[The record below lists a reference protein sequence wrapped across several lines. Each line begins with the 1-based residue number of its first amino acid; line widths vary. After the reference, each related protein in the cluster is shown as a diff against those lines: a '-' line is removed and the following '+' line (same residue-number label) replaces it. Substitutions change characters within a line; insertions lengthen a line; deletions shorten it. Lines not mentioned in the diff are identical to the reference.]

1 MELVTRTLCRAAFAA
16 LPLSFSVGALAADHL
31 VVVVSASSNAPKL
44 TGEQVSAIFL
54 GSVKSFPNGDK
65 AIPIDQTAGSPA
77 YGQFYG
83 QVAGRS
89 EAQIKAYWSRMV
101 FTGKGAPPQEAGD
114 AAAVKKLVASN
125 PNLVGY
131 IDASLVDGSVKV
143 LAEIK

>member
-1 MELVTRTLCRAAFAA
+1 MELVTRTLGSA
-16 LPLSFSVGALAADHL
+16 ALAALVACMAPDARADQL
-31 VVVVSASSNAPKL
+31 VVVVGASSTAPKL
-44 TGEQVSAIFL
+44 SAEQVSAIFL
-54 GSVKSFPNGDK
+54 GSVKSFPNGEK
-65 AIPIDQTAGSPA
+65 AIPVDQTAGSPA

-131 IDASLVDGSVKV
+131 IDASLVDGSVKI

>member
-1 MELVTRTLCRAAFAA
+1 MLVARLLRQSLVGAAA
-16 LPLSFSVGALAADHL
+16 LCAAHAALGQSLA
-31 VVVVSASSNAPKL
+31 VVVGTSSNAPKL
-44 TGEQVSAIFL
+44 NNDQVSAIFL
-54 GSVKSFPNGDK
+54 GTVKTFPNGEK
-65 AIPIDQTAGSPA
+65 AIPIDQTAGTPA
-77 YGQFYG
+77 FGHFYS

-114 AAAVKKLVASN
+114 GAAVKKLVASN

-131 IDASLVDGSVKV
+131 IDAAQVDGSVKV

>member
-1 MELVTRTLCRAAFAA
+1 MVHFSG
-16 LPLSFSVGALAADHL
+16 PLSAALAALALCAACQAHADQL
-31 VVVVSASSNAPKL
+31 VIVVGAASSAPKL

-54 GSVKSFPNGDK
+54 GSVKSFPNGEK

-77 YGQFYG
+77 YAQFYS

-114 AAAVKKLVASN
+114 GAAVKKLVSSN
-125 PNLVGY
+125 PNLIGY
-131 IDASLVDGSVKV
+131 IDATQVDSSVKV

>member
-1 MELVTRTLCRAAFAA
+1 MVLVARILRQSLVGVAAVCAAHAA
-16 LPLSFSVGALAADHL
+16 LGQSLA
-31 VVVVSASSNAPKL
+31 VVAGASSNAPKL
-44 TGEQVSAIFL
+44 NNDQVSAIFL
-54 GSVKSFPNGDK
+54 GTVKTFPNGEK

-77 YGQFYG
+77 YGHFYSL
-83 QVAGRS
+83 VAGRS

-101 FTGKGAPPQEAGD
+101 FTGKGAPPQEVGD

-131 IDASLVDGSVKV
+131 IDAAQVDGSVKV

>member
-1 MELVTRTLCRAAFAA
+1 MVLVARLLRQSLVGAAAFWVAQAA
-16 LPLSFSVGALAADHL
+16 LGQSLA
-31 VVVVSASSNAPKL
+31 VVAGASSNAPKL
-44 TGEQVSAIFL
+44 NNDQVSAIFL
-54 GSVKSFPNGDK
+54 GTVKTFPNGEK
-65 AIPIDQTAGSPA
+65 AIPVDQTAGSPA
-77 YGQFYG
+77 YGHFYS

-101 FTGKGAPPQEAGD
+101 FTGKGAPPQEVGD

-131 IDASLVDGSVKV
+131 IDAAQVDGSVKV

>member
-1 MELVTRTLCRAAFAA
+1 MELVLRSLRGA
-16 LPLSFSVGALAADHL
+16 ALAALATCGSMAAHADQL
-31 VVVVSASSNAPKL
+31 VVVVGASSTAPKL
-44 TGEQVSAIFL
+44 SSDQVSAIFL
-54 GSVKSFPNGDK
+54 GNVKSFPNGEK
-65 AIPIDQTAGSPA
+65 AIPVDQTAGSPA

-83 QVAGRS
+83 LVAGRS

-131 IDASLVDGSVKV
+131 IDASQVDGSVKV